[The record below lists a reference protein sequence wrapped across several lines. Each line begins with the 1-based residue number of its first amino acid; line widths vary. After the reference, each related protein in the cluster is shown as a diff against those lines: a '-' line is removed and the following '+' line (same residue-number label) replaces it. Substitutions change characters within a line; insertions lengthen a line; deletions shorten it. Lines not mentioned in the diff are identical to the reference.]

1 VVEGYG
7 KLVKRILRDHGF
19 EKLRSGK
26 GDHEIWW
33 NPGTKRQV
41 TVDSGTH
48 SRYTAQETLKQAG
61 IKARI

>member
-1 VVEGYG
+1 VVDGYG

-19 EKLRSGK
+19 EILRRGK

-33 NPGTKRQV
+33 NPTTRRQV
-41 TVDSGTH
+41 TVDEGTR

-61 IKARI
+61 IKVRI

>member
-1 VVEGYG
+1 MVEGYG

-33 NPGTKRQV
+33 NPDTKQHI
-41 TVDSGTH
+41 TVDGGTR
-48 SRYTAQETLKQAG
+48 SRFTAQETLKQAG
-61 IKARI
+61 IKARL